1 MKISNEDILDIF
13 AEETS
18 VDRARLTPEATL
30 KSLDIASL
38 DIISVSFAIEDKF
51 GLIVDADAFAG
62 CATLQDVIEMIQ
74 TQAAAPAA

>member
-13 AEETS
+13 SEETS
-18 VDRARLTPEATL
+18 VDRSRLTPDATL

-51 GLIVDADAFAG
+51 GMIIDADAFAG
-62 CATLQDVIEMIQ
+62 CTTLQDVIDMIQ
-74 TQAAAPAA
+74 AQAAAAAS

>member
-18 VDRARLTPEATL
+18 VDRARLTPDATL

-51 GLIVDADAFAG
+51 GIIVDADAFAG

-74 TQAAAPAA
+74 AQAAAPAS

>member
-18 VDRARLTPEATL
+18 VERARLTPDATL

-74 TQAAAPAA
+74 TQAATLAT

>member
-18 VDRARLTPEATL
+18 VDRARLTPDATL

-51 GLIVDADAFAG
+51 NLIIDADAFAG
-62 CATLQDVIEMIQ
+62 CATLKDVIEMIQ
-74 TQAAAPAA
+74 AQAATAAS